1 MLAAIVAL
9 ATFSAVVTYAIIW
22 LYLHPRVTANPPVA
36 TNGEPI
42 NDADGSDEKEAAIT
56 ALKKELDEAK
66 GVAIRIEAELQGQL
80 TEQRHAYEMSKQQIK
95 SDAQMQVQ
103 QLKASAQSELQERL
117 RLLDVEYA
125 ERKRAEN
132 KKSNARSRTALVA
145 KIVEQMAPSL
155 PGFPYNPKE
164 VRHFGEVFDYLVL
177 DGIENDDPES
187 EITLVFLEVKSRS
200 GRRVTNPRER
210 KLRDAIEEGR
220 VEYVLW
226 SPDRNLIKAATE
238 ADIE

>member
-1 MLAAIVAL
+1 MVAAIAAL
-9 ATFSAVVTYAIIW
+9 AIFSAVLTFVIIW
-22 LYLHPRVTANPPVA
+22 LILHPRVTGSPVA
-36 TNGEPI
+36 TN
-42 NDADGSDEKEAAIT
+42 DDSDGSDEKDDTII
-56 ALKKELDEAK
+56 ALEKELDEAK
-66 GVAIRIEAELQGQL
+66 GLAIRIEGELQQQL
-80 TEQRHAYEMSKQQIK
+80 TEQRHAYELSKQQLE
-95 SDAQMQVQ
+95 SDARMQVQ
-103 QLKASAQSELQERL
+103 RIQAGAQSELQERL
-117 RLLDVEYA
+117 RKLDVEYA

-155 PGFPYNPKE
+155 PNFPYNPKE

-200 GRRVTNPRER
+200 GRRITNPRER

-226 SPDRNLIKAATE
+226 SPDRKLIKAATE
-238 ADIE
+238 ADDDES